1 MKQEKISDALAKFVA
16 ENMLPMAIV
25 ESDSLRQ
32 LMELLEPQYKVL
44 CRQTMTSR
52 LGGMTTKMTTTLA
65 THLATEVQHIAV
77 TTDTWTSISNDAY
90 LSFTASYIDS
100 DWMMKT
106 PVLATVPMHE
116 RHTQTVIAA
125 HLGDVA
131 KDWNVSEKI
140 VACVHD
146 GAANVKDAGSRNNW
160 TDVHCAAHKLQLCIT
175 TSMGMDK
182 VSNHPISK
190 CVCSS
195 QTCWSLCPQSYGGR

>member
-1 MKQEKISDALAKFVA
+1 
-16 ENMLPMAIV
+16 
-25 ESDSLRQ
+25 
-32 LMELLEPQYKVL
+32 
-44 CRQTMTSR
+44 MTS
-52 LGGMTTKMTTTLA
+52 TLA
-65 THLATEVQHIAV
+65 THLATEVEHIAV
-77 TTDTWTSISNDAY
+77 TTDIWTSISNDAY

-100 DWMMKT
+100 DWTMKT

-146 GAANVKDAGSRNNW
+146 GAANVKDAGGRNNW

-175 TSMGMDK
+175 IHHQHGHGQGQQPPDIK
-182 VSNHPISK
+182 V

-195 QTCWSLCPQSYGGR
+195 QTCGSLCPQSYGGR